1 MRRANACTAAE
12 NQPYVDGLEQ
22 LKRDAQQGGNNS
34 KFAYVYS
41 KVRRHYCD
49 LNFFLKTHRKYLQA
63 INSIR
68 TAEKAIKTKADAKS
82 LRFVGIDYIFRSSE
96 NAFSSSFRKF
106 YYR

>member
-1 MRRANACTAAE
+1 MLVPQLRTSRTLMAWSSLNEMHSKEAIIRNLPMFTA
-12 NQPYVDGLEQ
+12 
-22 LKRDAQQGGNNS
+22 
-34 KFAYVYS
+34 KFV
-41 KVRRHYCD
+41 VIID

-63 INSIR
+63 INSIS